1 MNLDYIINK
10 SKKTVMD
17 YLKKRGFS
25 WFIWLD
31 DNETILQAD
40 FDGAGVTVYRIN
52 VAFSEKGRCK
62 KIEYIIKNGYI
73 C

>member
-1 MNLDYIINK
+1 MNYIINK
-10 SKKTVMD
+10 SKKTVKD
-17 YLKKRGFS
+17 YLKRMGFS

-40 FDGAGVTVYRIN
+40 FDGAGITVNRIMVT
-52 VAFSEKGRCK
+52 FSEKGRCK
-62 KIEYIIKNGYI
+62 KLEYTIKNGDI